1 MNRQTGGRIVS
12 LWSNVGAQ
20 LTRFIPRLRIRQK
33 FMVNTALLTVLIVAI
48 GVANWVI
55 VQKIHKAIQKVE
67 SAEQVLNMIR
77 QFDYDIR
84 SVDNDGAIY
93 LLAPNGPEAQFA
105 MQTYDTDAQQVQQ
118 DLRALQKMHVSS
130 QDEAI
135 LNLFESQWQPI
146 LSQNKMAFQVA
157 GTDLASAQTQYTTN
171 TIQPLIQSMMQFT
184 NDEQA
189 VKNAANS
196 QVDALLKQTVL
207 WNVLIAVIAILIGFG
222 GSWTLSVVITK
233 PILRMRKLAFELSK
247 GNLKVEEL
255 KLASRDE
262 LADLANV
269 LNTLAANLRTLILG
283 IAEASEHVA
292 ASSEELSASSDE
304 MMHATEEIAQSIE
317 QVAAGAVKQMDE
329 INQTSGSVQT
339 VIHEIDKVS
348 ELAGELHTTA
358 EATQEQAGTG
368 AGMME
373 SMAHQMDTIRL
384 RADRAAELI
393 ARLAEKSADIR
404 HIVETI
410 ANIADQ
416 TNLLALNAAIEAA
429 RAGEHGRGF
438 GVVAEEVRN
447 LAQGSAAAA
456 REIDHIINSLME
468 ATEETVRSINDVT
481 SEVQEGTVLAGHTKE
496 TFARIR
502 QSMDA
507 VGERVDVVTEATRT
521 IADRA
526 VDMAKY
532 MEVVVHLAQTAAAN
546 SQSVVAASQTQSGS
560 MEEIAATAGS
570 LSERAQELQGLI
582 GRFQM

>member
-12 LWSNVGAQ
+12 LWSNMGAQ

-55 VQKIHKAIQKVE
+55 VQKIHNAIQKME
-67 SAEQVLNMIR
+67 NAEKVLNMIR

-84 SVDNDGAIY
+84 SADSDAAIY
-93 LLAPNGPEAQFA
+93 LLAPNGPEAQFQLQA
-105 MQTYDTDAQQVQQ
+105 YNADATQVQA
-118 DLRALQKMHVSS
+118 DLNALQKMHVSS

-135 LNLFESQWQPI
+135 LNLFESEWQPI
-146 LSQNKMAFQVA
+146 LSQNKTAFQEA
-157 GTDLASAQTQYTTN
+157 STDLSQAQTYFTTN
-171 TIQPLIQSMMQFT
+171 TIQPLIQSLLQFT

-189 VKNAANS
+189 IRDSASS

-207 WNVLIAVIAILIGFG
+207 WNVLIAVIAIVIAFG
-222 GSWTLSVVITK
+222 GSWILSVVITK

>member
-1 MNRQTGGRIVS
+1 MS